1 MSRIIERKT
10 TTAKRLG
17 VGKTFL
23 YDNFVD
29 HDPAD
34 PFVPHTNNTV
44 RRLKP
49 VPLGLRAIGF
59 FSDEVD
65 ALLDA
70 LGKFREIAPPRKPA
84 VPDRTTD
91 NKKKKT
97 TARKRAA

>member
-1 MSRIIERKT
+1 MYSPAAAKARGKVER
-10 TTAKRLG
+10 
-17 VGKTFL
+17 
-23 YDNFVD
+23 
-29 HDPAD
+29 
-34 PFVPHTNNTV
+34 
-44 RRLKP
+44 
-49 VPLGLRAIGF
+49 RAIGF